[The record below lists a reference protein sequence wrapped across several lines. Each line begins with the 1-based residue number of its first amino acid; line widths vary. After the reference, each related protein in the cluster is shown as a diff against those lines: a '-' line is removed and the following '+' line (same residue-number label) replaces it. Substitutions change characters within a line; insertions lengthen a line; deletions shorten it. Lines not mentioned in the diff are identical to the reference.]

1 MDTFVEELVERMG
14 GSYDLVVAAAERAKQ
29 LRDGARP
36 LVDIESK
43 NTLTIALRE
52 IAEGKI
58 ILKPPDED
66 AVEEAEEHSA
76 SDYLERRGSIGEV
89 RDNAQDEDDEEQV
102 GALGA

>member
-1 MDTFVEELVERMG
+1 MDTFVEELVEKMG

-43 NTLTIALRE
+43 NVLTIALQE

-66 AVEEAEEHSA
+66 AGEEAEEHSA
-76 SDYLERRGSIGEV
+76 SDYLERRGSIDQV
-89 RDNAQDEDDEEQV
+89 RRKDQEEDEEE
-102 GALGA
+102 

>member
-1 MDTFVEELVERMG
+1 MDTFIEELIERMG
-14 GSYDLVVAAAERAKQ
+14 GSYELVVAAAQRAKQ

-43 NTLTIALRE
+43 NTLTIALQE

-66 AVEEAEEHSA
+66 AVEDAEEHGA
-76 SDYLERRGSIGEV
+76 SDYLEKRGSIGEMLGK
-89 RDNAQDEDDEEQV
+89 DQEEDEEE
-102 GALGA
+102 